1 MSAPIRSVAM
11 AFAVLLL
18 LCIFY
23 ALAGLCEATP
33 IPTVAVPESERP
45 LLAWIR
51 GDKSDEIGLFKDE
64 LRKLGYQIENE
75 ANESLTTLDDATMVA
90 LLKLCR
96 DHGLQHSEYG
106 IRKETW
112 DAIMRGLIQPAVQA
126 TAVAQARR
134 FLYYGDRGNDVL
146 ELQQRLKVLGYP
158 FVMNPYALF
167 DDEVLTAVED
177 FCQVNG
183 IAYDRQTVGGITEA
197 LQITI
202 LSDKALPNPTKPPE
216 AAPTEAP
223 KPGLAEQ
230 FTTYMST
237 TISLGGLAIPN
248 YALWIACV
256 ALAIGCILLIV
267 HFFLPSEKKHEPTAY
282 PGRLASMLAMGQA
295 VSLEVKY
302 QGNAQRYSIPV
313 ERSLRLGRINSDVE
327 LDPRDMR
334 VSRQHC
340 ELYFQQGALMLRD
353 YSNNG
358 TLVNGVER
366 KNCEHRLKS
375 GDRLRIG
382 DHEITVQ
389 F

>member
-1 MSAPIRSVAM
+1 MSAPIRSVA
-11 AFAVLLL
+11 AVFAALLL
-18 LCIFY
+18 LCVFC
-23 ALAGLCEATP
+23 APAGLCEATP
-33 IPTVAVPESERP
+33 APTVAVPDSERP
-45 LLAWIR
+45 VLAWVR

-64 LRKLGYQIENE
+64 LRKLGYPIENE

-96 DHGLQHSEYG
+96 DHNLLHSEYG
-106 IRKETW
+106 IRVETW
-112 DAIMRGLIQPAVQA
+112 DAIMRGMIQPSAQA
-126 TAVAQARR
+126 TAAVQARR

-158 FVMNPYALF
+158 FVMNPYGLF
-167 DDEVLTAVED
+167 DDELLTAVED
-177 FCQVNG
+177 FCQANG
-183 IAYDRQTVGGITEA
+183 IAYDRQTVGGITEE

-202 LSDKALPNPTKPPE
+202 LSDKALPKPTKPPE

-223 KPGLAEQ
+223 KPGLAEK
-230 FTTYMST
+230 FTTYMGAS
-237 TISLGGLAIPN
+237 ISLGGLEMPN
-248 YALWIACV
+248 YAFWIACV

-267 HFFLPSEKKHEPTAY
+267 HFFMPSDKKHEPTAY
-282 PGRLASMLAMGQA
+282 PSRLAGVPAMGQV

-302 QGNAQRYSIPV
+302 QGNAQRYSLPV
-313 ERSLRLGRINSDVE
+313 ERSLRLGRINSDVK

-358 TLVNGVER
+358 TQVNGVER

>member
-1 MSAPIRSVAM
+1 MSATTRSVAV
-11 AFAVLLL
+11 AFAILLI
-18 LCIFY
+18 LCVFFTP
-23 ALAGLCEATP
+23 AGLCEATP
-33 IPTVAVPESERP
+33 TPTIAVPDSERP
-45 LLAWIR
+45 LLAWVR

-64 LRKLGYQIENE
+64 LRKLGYPIENE

-96 DHGLQHSEYG
+96 DQGLQHSEYG

-112 DAIMRGLIQPAVQA
+112 DAIMRGLIQPAARA
-126 TAVAQARR
+126 TAEVQARR
-134 FLYYGDRGNDVL
+134 FLYFGDRGNDVL
-146 ELQQRLKVLGYP
+146 ELQQRLKGLGYP
-158 FVMNPYALF
+158 FIMNPYALF
-167 DDEVLTAVED
+167 DDELLTAVEA
-177 FCQVNG
+177 FCQVND

-202 LSDKALPNPTKPPE
+202 LSDKALPNPTEPP
-216 AAPTEAP
+216 AAVPTEAP
-223 KPGLAEQ
+223 KPGLAEK
-230 FTTYMST
+230 FTTYMSASIT
-237 TISLGGLAIPN
+237 LGDLKMPN
-248 YALWIACV
+248 YTFWIACV
-256 ALAIGCILLIV
+256 VLAIGCMVLTV

-282 PGRLASMLAMGQA
+282 PSRLTGVPVMGQV

-313 ERSLRLGRINSDVE
+313 ERSLRLGRINSDVK

-340 ELYFQQGALMLRD
+340 ELYFQQGVLMLRD

-358 TLVNGVER
+358 TLVNGVEC